1 MANLTVSHL
10 FFISLCKKKLFLL
23 LLIFNNQ
30 LKIKNM
36 ASTSE
41 TGHAKNVANFQDL
54 IAFVTGYGATYQPSK
69 NSLKLPQLNALYTA
83 SQASLADV
91 VTKNTAYNNKV
102 NERILAFKDLK
113 SLSTRLI
120 NALQTTDAS
129 SQKVADAKAFNKK
142 MQGVRAKAVET
153 QNDPNTPAPN
163 TISTSQQ
170 SYDQQIQHLAGIISV
185 LQSEASYAPN
195 ENELQIVTLTAKQ
208 ADLTAKNSAV
218 ATAYTNVSNSRIA
231 RDTTIYGAD
240 TGLFDIAT
248 EVKKYV
254 KSVYGATS
262 PQFAQVKGIEFTKK
276 KK

>member
-1 MANLTVSHL
+1 
-10 FFISLCKKKLFLL
+10 
-23 LLIFNNQ
+23 
-30 LKIKNM
+30 M

-41 TGHAKNVANFQDL
+41 TGHAKNVANFQEL
-54 IAFVTGYGATYQPSK
+54 IAFVTGYGATYNPNK
-69 NSLKLPQLNALYTA
+69 NALKLPQLNALYTA
-83 SQASLADV
+83 SQASIADV

-102 NERILAFKDLK
+102 NERVLAFKDLK

-120 NALQTTDAS
+120 NALQTTDATPE
-129 SQKVADAKAFNKK
+129 KIADAKTFNKK
-142 MQGVRAKAVET
+142 MQGVRAKAAET
-153 QNDPNTPAPN
+153 PNDQNAPAPN

-185 LQSEASYAPN
+185 LETEPSYAPN
-195 ENELQIVTLTAKQ
+195 EVDLQIATLTAKQ

-254 KSVYGATS
+254 KSVFGATS
-262 PQFAQVKGIEFTKK
+262 PQFAQIKGIEFTKK
-276 KK
+276 RR

>member
-1 MANLTVSHL
+1 
-10 FFISLCKKKLFLL
+10 
-23 LLIFNNQ
+23 
-30 LKIKNM
+30 M

-41 TGHAKNVANFQDL
+41 TGNAKNVANLQDL
-54 IAFVTGYGATYQPSK
+54 ISFVTGYGATYNPTK
-69 NSLKLPQLNALYTA
+69 NALKLPQLTALATT

-91 VTKNTAYNNKV
+91 ITKNTAYNNKV
-102 NERILAFKDLK
+102 NERVVAFSNLK

-120 NALQTTDAS
+120 NALQTTDATT
-129 SQKVADAKAFNKK
+129 QKVADAKLFNKK

-153 QNDPNTPAPN
+153 PIDPNAPAPT

-185 LQSEASYAPN
+185 LQSEPSYAPN
-195 ENELQIVTLTAKQ
+195 EIDLKIVTLTAKQ
-208 ADLTAKNSAV
+208 ADLTAKNNGV
-218 ATAYTNVSNSRIA
+218 ATAYTNISNSRIS
-231 RDTTIYGAD
+231 RDTTLYGTD

-254 KSVYGATS
+254 KSVFGATS